1 MLMQLKSLLNSRELM
16 EGKFGIERECLR
28 VNPDGSLA
36 LSPHPTAFGEK
47 QFNPYITTDFSESQI
62 EMITPTFKTLE
73 EAHQFLSTLYDIV
86 SVEVGDEL
94 LWPQSMP
101 CFIKPNQEI
110 PIAMFSDS
118 EEGQKLMTYR
128 ESLLKKYGGKRQL
141 ISGLH
146 YNFSFSESLLV
157 KLFGAQ
163 HDYSDFRLFKDAIY
177 LKVVR
182 NYIRYR
188 WLLIYLLGASPIV
201 DESYC
206 SECSVSSNEVA
217 PKSFSRSGAISF
229 RNSLC
234 GYQNKKPIYVDYTS
248 AKTYVNSLKAY
259 IEAGEISSFKEFY
272 SPIRLKA
279 IRPNQLLESLI
290 EDGIEYLEIRSIDLN
305 PFAKEGITLNDL
317 HFIQLFVLFL
327 LDEEESN
334 DPNWQ
339 EEANENERRVAVS
352 GLD

>member
-73 EAHQFLSTLYDIV
+73 EAHQFLSMLYDIV

-128 ESLLKKYGGKRQL
+128 ESLLKNMVVNANLSRDY
-141 ISGLH
+141 IIT
-146 YNFSFSESLLV
+146 FLLV
-157 KLFGAQ
+157 N
-163 HDYSDFRLFKDAIY
+163 HY
-177 LKVVR
+177 
-182 NYIRYR
+182 
-188 WLLIYLLGASPIV
+188 W
-201 DESYC
+201 
-206 SECSVSSNEVA
+206 
-217 PKSFSRSGAISF
+217 
-229 RNSLC
+229 
-234 GYQNKKPIYVDYTS
+234 
-248 AKTYVNSLKAY
+248 
-259 IEAGEISSFKEFY
+259 
-272 SPIRLKA
+272 
-279 IRPNQLLESLI
+279 
-290 EDGIEYLEIRSIDLN
+290 
-305 PFAKEGITLNDL
+305 
-317 HFIQLFVLFL
+317 
-327 LDEEESN
+327 
-334 DPNWQ
+334 
-339 EEANENERRVAVS
+339 
-352 GLD
+352 

>member
-188 WLLIYLLGASPIV
+188 WLL
-201 DESYC
+201 
-206 SECSVSSNEVA
+206 
-217 PKSFSRSGAISF
+217 
-229 RNSLC
+229 
-234 GYQNKKPIYVDYTS
+234 
-248 AKTYVNSLKAY
+248 
-259 IEAGEISSFKEFY
+259 
-272 SPIRLKA
+272 
-279 IRPNQLLESLI
+279 
-290 EDGIEYLEIRSIDLN
+290 
-305 PFAKEGITLNDL
+305 
-317 HFIQLFVLFL
+317 
-327 LDEEESN
+327 
-334 DPNWQ
+334 
-339 EEANENERRVAVS
+339 
-352 GLD
+352 